1 MVSLCEVAAELVEP
15 FELGWLFDSFG
26 DGGEVERCA
35 EAEDDGHQAVFGAA
49 AAEVIGEGFRDL
61 DAVCWEAVDVFE

>member
-1 MVSLCEVAAELVEP
+1 MSLGVVAAEFAEP

-26 DGGEVERCA
+26 DGGEVERGA

-49 AAEVIGEGFRDL
+49 GAEVVGEGLRDF
-61 DAVCWEAVDVFE
+61 DAVCGEVG